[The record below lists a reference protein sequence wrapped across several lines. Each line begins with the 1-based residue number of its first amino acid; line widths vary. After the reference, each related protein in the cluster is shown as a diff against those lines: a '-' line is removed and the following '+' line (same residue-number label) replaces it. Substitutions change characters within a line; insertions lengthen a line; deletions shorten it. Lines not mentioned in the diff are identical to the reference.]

1 MEGQEYLNQISATS
15 KPMAVKKEGL
25 FSSKLFIW
33 IMIALAALV
42 FIVII
47 GSIIGSGK
55 GGEKDLGYALRLHLT
70 NTGSAI
76 NTYQENIKS
85 SELRSNSASLYSVLS
100 NTNRE
105 LSNYLSAKYKIKD
118 SDIDKKIVAEAT
130 TAFNTLS
137 TELFQAKI
145 NGILDRVFAHKM
157 AYEITLLLS
166 EEKKLIEVSKNEALD
181 EALTTSYK
189 SLENLYPKFNDF
201 SETKTIRKE

>member
-42 FIVII
+42 FIVIV

-55 GGEKDLGYALRLHLT
+55 DGEKDLGYALRLHLT

-76 NTYQENIKS
+76 NTYQDNIKS

-130 TAFNTLS
+130 TAFNALS

-189 SLENLYPKFNDF
+189 SLENLYPKFNEF